1 MNIELNEQEQ
11 SAKAFPQGDDTGCV
25 AGAALQSNVNSSIA
39 SQYLLITKIRTDGG
53 TQSRAQLNE
62 EAIAD
67 YAEAMSEGASFPP
80 VLVVYD
86 GQDYWLADGFH
97 RIHAARKA
105 ELTQLAVEV
114 RQGSQREAVL
124 HSVRANANHG
134 LRRTN
139 ADKQRAVETLLRDE
153 EWGQWSDNAIAKACG
168 VSQPFVGKLRDKLF
182 PTYNGYKSKRK
193 SLDGRTLNTANIGSS
208 TNVNQRSLQASSA
221 IAAPEIPVDAET
233 DFTSN
238 NSDDLLESDELLYQG
253 TVEISQPEIQSHSTA
268 ETTLL
273 PQDLVKEPKSKDKQ
287 LLPDLLPNAD
297 ISPDE
302 VSQTPAAFI
311 NTAAI
316 ASGKPNIVAAEI
328 SNGMKSLTPE
338 QLSWALN
345 DAASYGLSAFLIQN
359 IFGVLF
365 KLDY

>member
-1 MNIELNEQEQ
+1 M
-11 SAKAFPQGDDTGCV
+11 V
-25 AGAALQSNVNSSIA
+25 AALQSNVNSIA
-39 SQYLLITKIRTDGG
+39 SQYLPITKIRTDGG

-80 VLVVYD
+80 VLVFYD

-97 RIHAARKA
+97 RIHAAHKA

-114 RQGSQREAVL
+114 RQGSRREAVL
-124 HSVRANANHG
+124 YSVGANAYHG

-139 ADKQRAVETLLRDE
+139 ADKQRAAETLLRDE

-168 VSQPFVGKLRDKLF
+168 VSQPFVGKLRAKLF
-182 PTYNGYKSKRK
+182 PTYNGYKSERK

-208 TNVNQRSLQASSA
+208 TNADRHSSVEVPATAS
-221 IAAPEIPVDAET
+221 PETLGDAET

-238 NSDDLLESDELLYQG
+238 NSDDLLESDDLPSQA
-253 TVEISQPEIQSHSTA
+253 TVEISHTEIQSDSTA

-287 LLPDLLPNAD
+287 LLPDLPPNAD
-297 ISPDE
+297 IPPDE
-302 VSQTPAAFI
+302 VSLTPAALI
-311 NTAAI
+311 NSAAI
-316 ASGKPNIVAAEI
+316 ASGKPDIVAVEI
-328 SNGMKSLTPE
+328 SIGMKSLTPN
-338 QLSWALN
+338 QLAWALN
-345 DAASYGLSAFLIQN
+345 NAASYGLSDAHLKAVIKIAKQALNARHHAEYFRHQS
-359 IFGVLF
+359 
-365 KLDY
+365 KTAC